1 MAMGKPVVAAA
12 QRRALYL
19 EILRRRA
26 RPGSGSTLALLRSR
40 GPYPMPDLNAL
51 LAGVRYV
58 VVGGTATSLYMPMR
72 ATEDVDVLIAVRDAA
87 LAEGAL
93 RRAGARLVGQLSIGG
108 TSWRLPSGEMLDV
121 LTSHAPWIDDAL
133 DHPNRDA
140 AGLPIIALPYLV
152 LLKLEASR
160 GVDIG
165 DLTRMLG
172 GAAEEALAAVRAV
185 VRTYLP
191 DAAEDLE
198 GLIQLG
204 RLEYAGAPGSQPPGS
219 PSESPAPEEVH
230 VREHHRGGRLVREHW
245 RRRPSQGG

>member
-1 MAMGKPVVAAA
+1 
-12 QRRALYL
+12 
-19 EILRRRA
+19 
-26 RPGSGSTLALLRSR
+26 
-40 GPYPMPDLNAL
+40 
-51 LAGVRYV
+51 
-58 VVGGTATSLYMPMR
+58 MPMR

-121 LTSHAPWIDDAL
+121 LTSRAPWIDDAL
-133 DHPNRDA
+133 DHPNREA

-152 LLKLEASR
+152 LMKLEASR

-204 RLEYAGAPGSQPPGS
+204 RLEYAGAPGSQPLGS

-230 VREHHRGGRLVREHW
+230 VREHHRGGRLVREHG